1 VWFDFHGANNRSFGM
16 LKSKVGVLGS
26 PQFLKNVRQELVD
39 KLHELLPKR
48 WKIGIEVKNRRG
60 QGPSLFFVRKSSA
73 CVVVYLGSSG
83 PEIGKVRLDPD
94 RNDGLKRV
102 ENYNLMQALIEEMM
116 LGNEEA
122 AAILNQ
128 L

>member
-1 VWFDFHGANNRSFGM
+1 
-16 LKSKVGVLGS
+16 
-26 PQFLKNVRQELVD
+26 
-39 KLHELLPKR
+39 
-48 WKIGIEVKNRRG
+48 
-60 QGPSLFFVRKSSA
+60 
-73 CVVVYLGSSG
+73 VVVYLGSSG

-122 AAILNQ
+122 AAILKQ